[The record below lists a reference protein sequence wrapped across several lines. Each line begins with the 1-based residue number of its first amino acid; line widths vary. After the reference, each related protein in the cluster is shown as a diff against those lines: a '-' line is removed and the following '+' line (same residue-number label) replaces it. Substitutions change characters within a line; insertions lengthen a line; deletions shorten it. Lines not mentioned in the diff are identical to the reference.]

1 MRIDFSPILQRDL
14 AGIGSI
20 IQGVTGAA
28 QAIGGA
34 IREHKNTKKVED
46 LANNYKPNQGI
57 LDYYNKALQK
67 YNVNPYQ
74 TNLYKMQEQQSNRGL
89 ASGIGALQ
97 SRGQAL
103 AGINSLVQGRNDSLL
118 KAGAQAEQMQGQDLN
133 RLAGATAM
141 KAQEEKYPFEMKYN
155 LYSAKAGG
163 GAQQLNAG
171 LANLYG
177 AGSSMSQMA
186 MLNKMYGSGSSGS
199 TSAALGGSGMGAA
212 SYGNSVLQDLY
223 RNQNRRVG

>member
-1 MRIDFSPILQRDL
+1 M
-14 AGIGSI
+14 
-20 IQGVTGAA
+20 
-28 QAIGGA
+28 
-34 IREHKNTKKVED
+34 
-46 LANNYKPNQGI
+46 
-57 LDYYNKALQK
+57 
-67 YNVNPYQ
+67 
-74 TNLYKMQEQQSNRGL
+74 SN
-89 ASGIGALQ
+89 
-97 SRGQAL
+97 
-103 AGINSLVQGRNDSLL
+103 LVQGYNDAGL
-118 KAGAQAEQMQGQDLN
+118 KAGVAAEGQQGQNLSQ
-133 RLAGATAM
+133 LGGATAM

-186 MLNKMYGSGSSGS
+186 MLNKMYSSGSSGGNVPQ
-199 TSAALGGSGMGAA
+199 GGSGMGAA